1 MTPQAQL
8 LEPKPHVARI
18 DDLLTIFRSHPR
30 FLLASHTRPDGD
42 AIGSVLA
49 LAEVLDQ
56 LGCQANI
63 VIADPVPSIYQSL
76 PNIDRIRH
84 VASADDID
92 PTHKVPV
99 IVLEFDGIA
108 RTGLLGLEGRTLIN

>member
-8 LEPKPHVARI
+8 LEPRPHVARI
-18 DDLLTIFRSHPR
+18 YDLLTIFRSHPR

-56 LGCQANI
+56 LGCQADI
-63 VIADPVPSIYQSL
+63 VFADPTPPSYTTP
-76 PNIDRIRH
+76 PNIGRIH
-84 VASADDID
+84 PPPSANDVD
-92 PTHKVPV
+92 PSGSTPA
-99 IVLEFDGIA
+99 I
-108 RTGLLGLEGRTLIN
+108 